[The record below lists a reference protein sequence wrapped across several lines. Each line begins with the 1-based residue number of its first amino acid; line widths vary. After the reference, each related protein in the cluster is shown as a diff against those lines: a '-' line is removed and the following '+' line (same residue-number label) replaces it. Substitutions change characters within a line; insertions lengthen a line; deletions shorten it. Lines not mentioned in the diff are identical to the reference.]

1 MNFILKLVKMS
12 YYLNNNIHK
21 GDLIMEI
28 SMNHGAEL
36 VISIKGRLDTVT
48 SQEFTSAVEKE
59 EIKEGVVVIEAK
71 DLEYISSAGLRALL
85 ALKKSLASSSKE
97 LEIHHLNPVCQEVFK
112 VTGFNNILTVK

>member
-28 SMNHGAEL
+28 SINHGVEL
-36 VISIKGRLDTVT
+36 VITIKGRLDTVT
-48 SQEFTSAVEKE
+48 SLEFTSAVEKE

-85 ALKKSLASSSKE
+85 ALKKSLASQNKE